1 MGVEY
6 KDYYKILG
14 VEKNASADEI
24 NRAYKKLA
32 RKHHPDLNQGD
43 KKSEERFKD
52 LNEAHEVLKD
62 PEKRKLYDQL
72 GPNWQDGRNFRR
84 PPGFE
89 NVRFEFG
96 GMDGAS
102 GFSDFFESLFGGGR
116 QGFSGSFGSDA
127 RGFSGSFGGGRAR
140 RGRDME
146 TGITLSLEEAF
157 HGGRKTVSLSGG
169 PGTAPRSL
177 EVNIPAGI
185 RSGARIRLGGQG
197 GPGNQGAPAGD
208 LFLKVNIAAHPEFS
222 LDDADVLYDLR
233 LPAWDAALGVRVT
246 IPTLAGKVELN
257 VAPGTSSGKK
267 LRLRGKGLGSGK
279 NKGDQI
285 VRISIDVPAAAS
297 PEMRRLWE
305 ALRITADGTTP

>member
-14 VEKNASADEI
+14 VDKSASADEV
-24 NRAYKKLA
+24 NKAYKKLA

-62 PEKRKLYDQL
+62 PEKRKLYDTL
-72 GPNWQDGRNFRR
+72 GPNWQDGQNFRR

-96 GMDGAS
+96 DMGGAS
-102 GFSDFFESLFGGGR
+102 GFSDFFESLFGGDA
-116 QGFSGSFGSDA
+116 QGFSGSFGA
-127 RGFSGSFGGGRAR
+127 GRAH

-146 TGITLSLEEAF
+146 AGLTLTLEEAF
-157 HGGRKTVSLSGG
+157 HGGKKTVLLSGG
-169 PGTAPRSL
+169 SGTAPRSL

-185 RSGARIRLGGQG
+185 RSGARIRLSGQG
-197 GPGNQGAPAGD
+197 GPGSRGAPSGD
-208 LFLKVNIAAHPEFS
+208 LLLKVNIAVHPEFS

-233 LPAWDAALGVRVT
+233 LQAWDAALGVRVT

-257 VAPGTSSGKK
+257 VAPGASSGKK

-279 NKGDQI
+279 NRGDQI
-285 VRISIDVPAAAS
+285 VRVSIDVPAAAS
-297 PEMRRLWE
+297 QETRRLWE
-305 ALRITADGTTP
+305 ALRKAAGGADL

>member
-1 MGVEY
+1 VEY

-24 NRAYKKLA
+24 GKAYKKLA

-52 LNEAHEVLKD
+52 VNEAHEVLKD

-72 GPNWQDGRNFRR
+72 GNRPGGQNFRR

-102 GFSDFFESLFGGGR
+102 GFSDFFESLFGGG
-116 QGFSGSFGSDA
+116 GGG
-127 RGFSGSFGGGRAR
+127 RGFSGSFGGGGGRPR
-140 RGRDME
+140 RGGDAE
-146 TGITLSLEEAF
+146 AVITLSLEEAY
-157 HGGRKTVSLSGG
+157 HGGRKTVTLSGE
-169 PGTAPRSL
+169 PGEAPHSL
-177 EVNIPAGI
+177 EVNIPAGV
-185 RSGARIRLGGQG
+185 RNGARIRLTGQG
-197 GPGNQGAPAGD
+197 GRGSPGAPSGD
-208 LFLKVNIAAHPEFS
+208 LFLKVNIAPHPEFS
-222 LDDADVLYDLR
+222 LDDADVVYDLR
-233 LPAWDAALGVRVT
+233 LPAWDAALGARVT

-257 VAPGTSSGKK
+257 VAPGTTSGKK

-279 NKGDQI
+279 NKGDQL
-285 VRISIDVPAAAS
+285 VRISIDVPEASS
-297 PEMRRLWE
+297 PETRRLWE
-305 ALRITADGTTP
+305 ALRAAAGGK

>member
-1 MGVEY
+1 VGVEY

-14 VEKNASADEI
+14 VEKTASADEI

-62 PEKRKLYDQL
+62 PEKRRMYDQL
-72 GPNWQDGRNFRR
+72 GPNWQDGQNFRR

-102 GFSDFFESLFGGGR
+102 GFSDFFESLFGGGK
-116 QGFSGSFGSDA
+116 QGFSGSFGGDA
-127 RGFSGSFGGGRAR
+127 RGFPGSFGGGRAR

-146 TGITLSLEEAF
+146 AGLTLSLEEAF
-157 HGGRKTVSLSGG
+157 NGGKKTFTLSGG

-185 RSGARIRLGGQG
+185 KSGARIRLNGQG
-197 GPGNQGAPAGD
+197 GPGSQGAPAGD
-208 LFLKVNIAAHPEFS
+208 LLLKVNIAAHPEFN
-222 LDDADVLYDLR
+222 LDDADVLYDLH

-257 VAPGTSSGKK
+257 VAPGASSGKK

-297 PEMRRLWE
+297 AETRRLWE
-305 ALRITADGTTP
+305 ALRNAADGTAS

>member
-6 KDYYKILG
+6 KNYYKILG
-14 VEKNASADEI
+14 VEKSASADEI

-72 GPNWQDGRNFRR
+72 GPNWQEGRNFRR
-84 PPGFE
+84 PAGFE

-116 QGFSGSFGSDA
+116 QEFSGTI
-127 RGFSGSFGGGRAR
+127 GGGRAR

-146 TGITLSLEEAF
+146 AGITLSLEEAF
-157 HGGRKTVSLSGG
+157 HGGKKTVTVSGG
-169 PGTAPRSL
+169 PSTAPRSL

-185 RSGARIRLGGQG
+185 RNGARIRLTGQG
-197 GPGNQGAPAGD
+197 GPGSPGAPAGD
-208 LFLKVNIAAHPEFS
+208 LLLKVNIAAHPEFS
-222 LDDADVLYDLR
+222 LDDVDVLYDLR

-246 IPTLAGKVELN
+246 IPTLTGKVELN

-279 NKGDQI
+279 SKGDQI

-297 PEMRRLWE
+297 SETRRLWE
-305 ALRITADGTTP
+305 ALRIAADGTAL